1 MYRKMIKDFF
11 YARMEETEEKGTT
24 RSRIWRKKLSKR
36 DKEVIKL
43 E

>member
-11 YARMEETEEKGTT
+11 YARMEETEEMGTK
-24 RSRIWRKKLSKR
+24 RSRIWRKELSKR

>member
-1 MYRKMIKDFF
+1 MYTKMIKDVF
-11 YARMEETEEKGTT
+11 YARMEETEEMGPK

-36 DKEVIKL
+36 DKEVIKV